1 MNSEINIIELIHKG
15 GVFHNV
21 KGSTAEEVY
30 RNITNAISMP
40 KGLDKDVLY
49 EELCNREQ
57 LMTTAVGNGIALP
70 HPRYPLLKK
79 EDDQKIVVCFLEK
92 PLIMSAPDSKPVYV
106 MMLLLTNNSQAH
118 LKILSQLAFLFQK
131 SEVRNCLESSPVEAE
146 LLTTIKQFI

>member
-21 KGSTAEEVY
+21 KGSSPEEIY
-30 RNITNAISMP
+30 RNITNAIAMP
-40 KGLDKDVLY
+40 KGLDKDVLF

-79 EDDQKIVVCFLEK
+79 EEDQKIVVCFLEK
-92 PLIMSAPDSKPVYV
+92 PLTMNTPDARPVYA
-106 MMLLLTNNSQAH
+106 MMLLLTSNSQAH

-131 SEVRNCLESSPVEAE
+131 VEVRTILESKPVEAE
-146 LLTTIKQFI
+146 LITVIKKFI